1 MTQALADKRPSVI
14 LLAAVAKG
22 NVIGVNNTLPWHLP
36 EDLKRFKL
44 LTTGQMVAMGRKTF
58 DSIVDR
64 LGKPLPNRHTVVIT
78 RDPQWK
84 PHPGVLSAGE
94 ALGAKVSVVHSVAEM
109 MQLAESAVSS
119 NSPLYVVGGAEIYN
133 ATLPFATELDITE
146 VDLDIPGDAFF
157 PPIDPTFWASEN
169 MPWQVSESSDLRYR
183 FLTFTRRKV

>member
-1 MTQALADKRPSVI
+1 MTQAHADKRPSVI

-36 EDLKRFKL
+36 EDLKRFKR

-78 RDPQWK
+78 RDRQWK
-84 PHPGVLSAGE
+84 PNPGVLSAGE
-94 ALGAKVSVVHSVAEM
+94 ALGAKVTVVHSVAEM
-109 MQLAESAVSS
+109 MQIAAGGRS
-119 NSPLYVVGGAEIYN
+119 NNAPLYVVGGAEIYN
-133 ATLPFATELDITE
+133 ATLAFATELDITE
-146 VDLDIPGDAFF
+146 VDLDIQGDAFF
-157 PPIDPTFWASEN
+157 PPIDPTLWATEN
-169 MPWQVSESSDLRYR
+169 APWQVSESSDLRYR